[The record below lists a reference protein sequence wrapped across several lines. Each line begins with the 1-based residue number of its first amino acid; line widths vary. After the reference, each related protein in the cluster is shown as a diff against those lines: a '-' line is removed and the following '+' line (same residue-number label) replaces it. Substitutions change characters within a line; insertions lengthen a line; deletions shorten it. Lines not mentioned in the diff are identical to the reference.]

1 MFREDPAVRG
11 IVRESLEA
19 DGVSFKMGISG
30 LSFSH
35 VAKVE
40 GASFPVITASYTTKG
55 SSGEEEERSH
65 HNIECDALLIAT
77 GRKPNVDGIGLDKAG
92 IEYHASRGITVD
104 DLMVTS
110 NPNVYAIGD

>member
-1 MFREDPAVRG
+1 M
-11 IVRESLEA
+11 RESLEA

-77 GRKPNVDGIGLDKAG
+77 GRKHTYSINVNSNSSTLT
-92 IEYHASRGITVD
+92 ECASTTT
-104 DLMVTS
+104 LTE
-110 NPNVYAIGD
+110 